1 MSRADSR
8 RAHHLLAP
16 LGVPARF
23 GFGTAQSI
31 TDADGDTLVLPD
43 GIPDLTSDTAEE
55 ELTTGVQI
63 EPDPNQ
69 PNQPIPM
76 LTVCGPVAADE
87 RVAWVSLP
95 SGPSLVVGSV
105 GAQAR
110 LIGAALVAGGR
121 TDQTVTNNT
130 DTDVTDLSCEV
141 EVAHPDHLLICHTT
155 LDVTNN
161 DGSAR
166 SFIGRIKRVEES
178 DEGDSA
184 TTEVGRYFRSSSLG
198 AGVTSGA
205 TRPCVDI
212 PDPGAY
218 TYKATMQAL
227 AGTGFTI
234 VTAPVNSTPSFSASL
249 LVYDCGPLPEGYTLV
264 G

>member
-8 RAHHLLAP
+8 RAHHTLAEV
-16 LGVPARF
+16 GTPARF

-31 TDADGDTLVLPD
+31 TDGDGDTLVLPD
-43 GIPDLTSDTAEE
+43 GIPELTSDTAEE
-55 ELTTGVQI
+55 ELVEGVQI

-76 LTVCGPVAADE
+76 LTVAGPVAVGE

-95 SGPSLVVGSV
+95 SGPSLVIGSV
-105 GAQAR
+105 GAQPR
-110 LIGAALVAGGR
+110 CIGAALVAGGR
-121 TDQTVTNNT
+121 TDQTVANNT

-141 EVAHPDHLLICHTT
+141 EVTHPDHLLMFQVM

-178 DEGDSA
+178 DEGDST
-184 TTEVGRYFRSSSLG
+184 TTEVGRYFRTSSLG
-198 AGVTSGA
+198 AGVTSGN
-205 TRPCVDI
+205 TRPCFDI
-212 PDPGAY
+212 ADPGAY

-234 VTAPVNSTPSFSASL
+234 VTAPVNSTPSFSAAL
-249 LVYDCGPLPEGYTLV
+249 LVYDCGPLPEGYTLA
-264 G
+264 